1 MTHFAL
7 LFNSSFDDGSK
18 VCELS
23 SVPEELKK
31 SPEGLFRAPFFLESD
46 NHEAFKKFVGGASD
60 KHFGPLT
67 LVFSVRRARDLLTEG
82 CEYQGLGI
90 EIETGGRKLPQLP
103 GMSELQKILSSDDC
117 LIHVDGNPYKPSTEV
132 FGFQQVYDDSV
143 KCIDTLKKMGIP
155 AETMAIYATPEEICI
170 EIHPGVLGLEGNADT
185 GSFYYRL
192 LCQVAEI
199 RELDGKPA
207 KTSVK
212 TIVLSSCNPEYQIL
226 IPGSAHPILHRTKVS
241 VGPSHFAYGVAAF
254 SDFCAKKRTVQECVQ
269 ESLNWI
275 KFVQTQLP
283 PVAGLKEKIEALP
296 EIPRPGA
303 KVGVGATGKTVSKA
317 FSGRFQPLLEELAGA
332 GECFKELPPALK
344 SVSAGLDKC
353 LGGGWTKNC
362 VHLIAGPVGSGK
374 ASFLMQQ
381 AIISRQNT
389 TVLYVSFEH
398 GLREFALRSALSG
411 GNVNLNDLLG
421 MIALPDA
428 NGVEARKVMAAGIEK
443 FRSSLP
449 ENFFFSG
456 AENCR
461 AELDVDEVLE
471 LARML
476 PEGSD
481 RLVILESLT
490 LEMLGDNACDKL
502 QALRQIAAAEKI
514 TFLVSMHYQTECGK
528 RPHFIEG
535 DDQMLLERFQKFTDS
550 LLVCL
555 TERLNLRRFVAMV
568 KGQIDAQLVGKLEQ
582 KALQLS
588 GGKRIKSDTYSL
600 IRVIHN
606 RYGRRELFLYLFQ
619 PDFVRM
625 LEVAS
630 LPLTRA

>member
-1 MTHFAL
+1 
-7 LFNSSFDDGSK
+7 
-18 VCELS
+18 
-23 SVPEELKK
+23 
-31 SPEGLFRAPFFLESD
+31 
-46 NHEAFKKFVGGASD
+46 
-60 KHFGPLT
+60 
-67 LVFSVRRARDLLTEG
+67 
-82 CEYQGLGI
+82 
-90 EIETGGRKLPQLP
+90 
-103 GMSELQKILSSDDC
+103 
-117 LIHVDGNPYKPSTEV
+117 
-132 FGFQQVYDDSV
+132 
-143 KCIDTLKKMGIP
+143 
-155 AETMAIYATPEEICI
+155 
-170 EIHPGVLGLEGNADT
+170 
-185 GSFYYRL
+185 
-192 LCQVAEI
+192 
-199 RELDGKPA
+199 
-207 KTSVK
+207 
-212 TIVLSSCNPEYQIL
+212 
-226 IPGSAHPILHRTKVS
+226 
-241 VGPSHFAYGVAAF
+241 
-254 SDFCAKKRTVQECVQ
+254 
-269 ESLNWI
+269 
-275 KFVQTQLP
+275 
-283 PVAGLKEKIEALP
+283 
-296 EIPRPGA
+296 
-303 KVGVGATGKTVSKA
+303 
-317 FSGRFQPLLEELAGA
+317 
-332 GECFKELPPALK
+332 
-344 SVSAGLDKC
+344 
-353 LGGGWTKNC
+353 
-362 VHLIAGPVGSGK
+362 
-374 ASFLMQQ
+374 MQQ

-411 GNVNLNDLLG
+411 GNINLNDLLG

-443 FRSSLP
+443 FTNSLP